1 MKTAVQKYKKRQLR
15 IRSRLKRNAKS
26 LDRLRLSVY
35 RSNRHIFAQVIDD
48 VTSKTLVSAS
58 TVEGELKSKVK
69 STSSISAAEE
79 VGKEFARRA
88 KKAGITKVYF
98 DRGAYLYHGRI
109 AALANGARAEGLEF

>member
-98 DRGAYLYHGRI
+98 DRGSYLYHGRI